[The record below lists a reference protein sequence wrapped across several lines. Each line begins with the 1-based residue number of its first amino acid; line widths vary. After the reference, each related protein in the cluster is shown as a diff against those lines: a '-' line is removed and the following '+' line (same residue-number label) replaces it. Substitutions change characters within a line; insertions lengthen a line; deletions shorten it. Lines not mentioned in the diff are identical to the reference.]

1 MEFGIISNALN
12 TTVKC
17 AVTCTNSVKML
28 NVRIHAIVI
37 LRVYNGLSLVFYFL
51 QFHFCKHG
59 FTKEMS
65 SPSHPLYGS

>member
-1 MEFGIISNALN
+1 MEFGIISNAMI
-12 TTVKC
+12 KY
-17 AVTCTNSVKML
+17 AVTCTNSAKML